1 MQDRDVS
8 AVKVA
13 PVFTVTTPSVT
24 VTLSENRMGEV
35 PFTVTNVGN
44 RKLRAR
50 AKVTPA
56 LGPSDWFSV
65 AGDSEQDFE
74 IGAARQF
81 VVRVDPPLGAPAGTY
96 AFRLDAVGIEHPDE
110 DYSEGPSC
118 QVTIPQSSPEQPKLT
133 TPRGYIT
140 TLVGALAGGIVLDLI
155 VVVLALTHETD
166 TDCHGLGFWACLFRV
181 FFRELAFW
189 FGLVFLGFVLMLVG
203 ASVGSAIAL
212 RIRRF
217 RGHKL
222 TGTFLALLMLPW
234 TLLMVL
240 TVFRLIDN
248 VIVIAAVSPIVLL
261 AVPAVLARG
270 SVLLIRTHHI

>member
-1 MQDRDVS
+1 VT
-8 AVKVA
+8 AVKVGA
-13 PVFTVTTPSVT
+13 VFTITTPSVT
-24 VTLSENRMGEV
+24 VTLSENRIGEV

-50 AKVTPA
+50 AKVTPTPGA
-56 LGPSDWFSV
+56 PSDWFSV

-118 QVTIPQSSPEQPKLT
+118 QVTIPPSSPEQPKLT

-140 TLVGALAGGIVLDLI
+140 TLIGALTGGIVLDLI

-181 FFRELAFW
+181 LFREFAFW